1 MKLRTQPSYWFYSLI
16 NIYLWFMT
24 PYINSSM
31 IIILILCMY
40 ILVSNILKCSFLSV
54 VVCMT
59 KIFKP
64 NWLER
69 LIWDSESWGQWHN
82 FWRFFIQILCLAR
95 LCFIKKCLFF
105 LKLDGYVAR
114 NFKGQMSSFGTFL
127 DPLADKVMM
136 TVMFTTLSMA
146 NIVPGKLS

>member
-16 NIYLWFMT
+16 NIYLWFTT

-31 IIILILCMY
+31 IIIYSICIYIGIKYLEMLFLIS
-40 ILVSNILKCSFLSV
+40 I

-64 NWLER
+64 NGLER

-82 FWRFFIQILCLAR
+82 FWRFFIQIWCLAR
-95 LCFIKKCLFF
+95 LCFIKKCLF
-105 LKLDGYVAR
+105 LKAWWICCKKFQRTNVELWDISGP
-114 NFKGQMSSFGTFL
+114 FGRQGH
-127 DPLADKVMM
+127 DDSDVYHS
-136 TVMFTTLSMA
+136 V
-146 NIVPGKLS
+146 NGKHCSR